1 MAPALGLNDNP
12 TALGA
17 LQATAEQARPRD
29 RCFLCAKLVSQM
41 TDLAGQQ
48 FNSGSIRAGFGQI
61 NHPNQALNSST
72 PRGPTLSAA
81 VMLTMNKPRRALTAG
96 SARLHQ
102 NSLTEYGSEVARPCV
117 EVVVREL
124 IDRCDGSVRFSV
136 KVVCAKLHL
145 SQSQMAQKFK
155 SRYHKT
161 ILEYWSEVRLN
172 RARALLSESSARS
185 VGSIATELGYQ
196 HATNFTNWF
205 TRQMGIS
212 PRQYIANVRSSLFP
226 ASTLADQ
233 HVTPSSRLSCSQEKK
248 ELKSS

>member
-1 MAPALGLNDNP
+1 MFSLR
-12 TALGA
+12 
-17 LQATAEQARPRD
+17 QARQSDDGPGRPT
-29 RCFLCAKLVSQM
+29 V
-41 TDLAGQQ
+41 Q
-48 FNSGSIRAGFGQI
+48 FRSIRAGFGQI

-72 PRGPTLSAA
+72 PRGTTLSAA
-81 VMLTMNKPRRALTAG
+81 AMLSMNKPRRALIAG

-212 PRQYIANVRSSLFP
+212 PRQYIASVQSSLFP
-226 ASTLADQ
+226 ASTFADQ
-233 HVTPSSRLSCSQEKK
+233 LVTPSSRLSCSLGNKK
-248 ELKSS
+248 LKSS

>member
-1 MAPALGLNDNP
+1 MLNGEPKPKKLCVTFMRFITLTKGFRTLKSKNP
-12 TALGA
+12 N
-17 LQATAEQARPRD
+17 
-29 RCFLCAKLVSQM
+29 FKM
-41 TDLAGQQ
+41 
-48 FNSGSIRAGFGQI
+48 
-61 NHPNQALNSST
+61 ST
-72 PRGPTLSAA
+72 RSTTLSAA
-81 VMLTMNKPRRALTAG
+81 AMLTMNKARRALIAG
-96 SARLHQ
+96 SARLHE

-117 EVVVREL
+117 EVAVREL

-172 RARALLSESSARS
+172 RARALLSESPARS

-196 HATNFTNWF
+196 HSNNFTNWF

-212 PRQYIANVRSSLFP
+212 PRQYIARVQSGAFP
-226 ASTLADQ
+226 ASTFAGQL
-233 HVTPSSRLSCSQEKK
+233 VTPSSPLSCFRGNEK
-248 ELKSS
+248 LKSS